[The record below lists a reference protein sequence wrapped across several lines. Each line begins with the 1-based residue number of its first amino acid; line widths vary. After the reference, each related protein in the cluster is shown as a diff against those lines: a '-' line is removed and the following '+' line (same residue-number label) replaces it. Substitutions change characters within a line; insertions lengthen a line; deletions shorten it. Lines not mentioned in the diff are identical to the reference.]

1 MRIKTNEYSPLTR
14 KKMSKKFKN
23 IEDTE
28 EFKNFKLE
36 DYLPSINRREPRADT
51 SEPGQEPATEET
63 ALFPPMDEPDTSSI
77 QEAVSKAIQPSAQE
91 IWETSDTDEDMKDT
105 PAGVEDAAE
114 RTIVRRISSK
124 QRRLSLDEYRST
136 YLQVPKIADRKPVFV
151 SREVR
156 DGLDRIVRC
165 LGGRGMSVSG
175 LVENLARQHLAAY
188 GNDIDQ
194 WRKL

>member
-1 MRIKTNEYSPLTR
+1 
-14 KKMSKKFKN
+14 MSKKFKN
-23 IEDTE
+23 IKNDE

-36 DYLPSINRREPRADT
+36 DFLPSMNRREPKAET
-51 SEPGQEPATEET
+51 STLGQEPATEEIS
-63 ALFPPMDEPDTSSI
+63 LFPPMGEPDTSAI
-77 QEAVSKAIQPSAQE
+77 QEVVSKAVQPDGSDE
-91 IWETSDTDEDMKDT
+91 LETSDVDEVIKET
-105 PAGVEDAAE
+105 PAGLEAAAE
-114 RTIVRRISSK
+114 RTIAKRISSK
-124 QRRLSLDEYRST
+124 QRRLSLDEYRTT

-156 DGLDRIVRC
+156 DRLDRIVRT
-165 LGGRGMSVSG
+165 LGDRGMSVSG

>member
-1 MRIKTNEYSPLTR
+1 
-14 KKMSKKFKN
+14 MSKKFKN
-23 IEDTE
+23 IENDE

-36 DYLPSINRREPRADT
+36 DYLPSMNRREPKADT
-51 SEPGQEPATEET
+51 SASEQEPTVEEK
-63 ALFPPMDEPDTSSI
+63 AILFPPMDEPDTSAI
-77 QEAVSKAIQPSAQE
+77 QAAVSESIRQDEPEVRDNDADEEGEEVEAAVA
-91 IWETSDTDEDMKDT
+91 ETDA
-105 PAGVEDAAE
+105 PAG

-156 DGLDRIVRC
+156 DRLDRIVRC

-188 GNDIDQ
+188 GSDIDQ